1 MNDNSERL
9 YRTAFRLAIFT
20 IAYNLAE
27 GLVAIFFG
35 QRDGSLT
42 LFGFG
47 IDSFIEVISG
57 LGIAHMVSRI
67 RRDPESSKDKFE
79 KTALT
84 ITGISFYV
92 LVFGLLATSIYKLLT
107 GERPGTTFAGVVLS
121 LISIGVML
129 ALMYSKLTVGKAL
142 DSDAIIADAQCTRVC
157 VYMSV
162 VLLVASGIYELTKVG
177 YVDIL
182 GSLALAYFSFNE
194 GRESLEKARND
205 KSCACED
212 P

>member
-1 MNDNSERL
+1 MINNLDRL

-20 IAYNLAE
+20 IVYNLAE
-27 GLVAIFFG
+27 GLVAIYFG

-57 LGIAHMVSRI
+57 LGIAHMVLRI
-67 RRDPESSKDKFE
+67 RRNPESNKDKFE

-84 ITGISFYV
+84 VTGISFYV
-92 LVFGLLATSIYKLLT
+92 LVLGLLASSINKLFT
-107 GERPGTTFAGVVLS
+107 GEKPETTFVGVVLS

-129 ALMYSKLTVGKAL
+129 SLLYSKLSVGKAL
-142 DSDAIIADAQCTRVC
+142 NSEPIMADAQCTRVC
-157 VYMSV
+157 VYMSI
-162 VLLVASGIYELTKVG
+162 VLLVASALYELTKVA

-194 GRESLEKARND
+194 GRESLEKAKNN
-205 KSCACED
+205 KSCAGED
-212 P
+212 T